1 MPSARNCVFCQIVA
15 GEANASIV
23 YQDELVTAFMD
34 LYPVTPGHVLVIPNQ
49 HSALIKD
56 VELVTIGRM
65 FEVGADIDQA
75 VRKAGFRC
83 EAVSLYLADGAA
95 AGQVILHTHLHVVP
109 RFIGDKCGLRV
120 HTGPVEILP
129 SSVMQEQADSIR
141 LLLET
146 SR

>member
-75 VRKAGFRC
+75 VRKVGFRC

-109 RFIGDKCGLRV
+109 RFIGDACGLRV

-129 SSVMQEQADSIR
+129 GSVMQEQADSIR
-141 LLLET
+141 RLLET